1 MRTFYW
7 FLYFFA
13 SLIRTVPKMNQL
25 KHMSKNGQDAQS
37 CSEARQLASKWAGD
51 MLRVA
56 GANVTVEGL
65 ENIPKGAYVLTPNHQ
80 GYFDIPVFLTNIPGD
95 LSFFSKMEVKKIPFV
110 STWMEL
116 LHCVFVQR
124 GDKSQSMRAMHD
136 AVHTLKN
143 GHPLVIFPEGTRSKG
158 DVIGPF
164 KSGAFHI
171 ARKAKVPIV
180 PVCMDGT
187 YKLMEGNRNR
197 IRPAQIHFSILP
209 PVDVASMDKEEFSH
223 AAEYVRSLIV
233 QEQQRI
239 HMRQQQRISAQQLE
253 TI

>member
-13 SLIRTVPKMNQL
+13 YLIRVVPKMSQL
-25 KHMSKNGQDAQS
+25 KRMSKNGQDVES
-37 CSEARQLASKWAGD
+37 CQEARALAGKWAKD
-51 MLRVA
+51 LLHVA
-56 GANVTVEGL
+56 GADIIVEGI
-65 ENIPKGAYVLTPNHQ
+65 ENIPKGPYVLTPNHQ
-80 GYFDIPVFLTNIPGD
+80 GYFDIPLYLTTIPGD
-95 LSFFSKMEVKKIPFV
+95 LAFFSKMEVKRLPFV
-110 STWMEL
+110 RTWMEL

-124 GDKSQSMRAMHD
+124 GDKRQSMQAMHD
-136 AVHTLKN
+136 AVHTLKS

-158 DVIGPF
+158 DTVGPF

-171 ARKAKVPIV
+171 ARKAKVPVV
-180 PVCMDGT
+180 PVCMDGS

-197 IRPAQIHFSILP
+197 IRPAQVRFHILP

-223 AAEYVRSLIV
+223 VAEQVRSMIV

-239 HMRQQQRISAQQLE
+239 RTEQVGM
-253 TI
+253 T